1 MRTVSIAVA
10 ALAVLALGGVL
21 SACGGP
27 GGNAARKHLAAVTSS
42 APSAPVTSSPVTSPP
57 VRSSPAPSFPGR
69 SPPPALPSPPAAAP
83 PHVAVV
89 RLGAG
94 FSPGSLRLSVGQ
106 QFLLTVSPS
115 VQARGLAAPG
125 QCGSGAAW
133 TAAGGLL
140 SVRCAPGG
148 YLYTAE
154 HPGSATISATVGP
167 RCRPGQMCPQWLT
180 EPKLQ
185 VTIT

>member
-1 MRTVSIAVA
+1 MRTISIVVA

-42 APSAPVTSSPVTSPP
+42 APAPVTSSPVTSPP

-69 SPPPALPSPPAAAP
+69 SSPPSASPSPPVAVL

-125 QCGSGAAW
+125 QCASGAAW
-133 TAAGGLL
+133 TTGGGLL
-140 SVRCAPGG
+140 SVRCASGG

-167 RCRPGQMCPQWLT
+167 RCSPGQMCPQWLT
-180 EPKLQ
+180 EPRLQ